1 MERIK
6 HITETDKTAAERS
19 RDKWNRVAKPLGSL
33 GLLEDMIVKIAS
45 VQGTE
50 NVDISKRN
58 VVVMCADNGVIAE
71 GVTQSD
77 SEVTALCSVA
87 ISEGKSNINRI
98 AQTFNAEVT
107 AVDIG
112 ISHNVD
118 CEKLIKRKIA
128 FGTKNIAKERA
139 MTYEEC
145 EKAIS
150 VGIDMVRELK
160 ENGTQIIVTGEMG
173 IGNTTTASAVCC
185 ALLGAVPEAVTGR
198 GAGLDS
204 KGLERKTAAVKRAL
218 EINKPDSRNP
228 IDVLAKVGGFDIC
241 GMAGVFLG
249 GAIYKIPVI
258 IDGVISAAAADLA
271 YRINPICREYMLAGH
286 VSKEKA
292 GQMFLDDIG
301 LKAVINAEMRLGEGT
316 GGAMLLPLLDGA
328 LAVYNSAHRFDEL
341 GIERYVELK

>member
-1 MERIK
+1 MKRIN
-6 HITETDKTAAERS
+6 IISETDKNAAQRS
-19 RDKWNRVAKPLGSL
+19 LEKWNSVAKPLGSL
-33 GLLEDMIVKIAS
+33 GLLEEMIIKIAS

-58 VVVMCADNGVIAE
+58 IVVMCADNGVVEE

-77 SEVTALCSVA
+77 SEVTAMCAAA
-87 ISEGKSNINRI
+87 IAEGKSNINRI
-98 AQTFNAEVT
+98 AQTFNAAVT

-112 ISHNVD
+112 INRDVECDS
-118 CEKLIKRKIA
+118 LLKRKA
-128 FGTKNIAKERA
+128 AYGTKNISKENA
-139 MTYEEC
+139 MTADEC
-145 EKAIS
+145 ESAIS
-150 VGIDMVRELK
+150 VGIDIVRHLK
-160 ENGTQIIVTGEMG
+160 QNGSKIIVTGEMG

-185 ALLGAVPEAVTGR
+185 ALLGANPETVTGR

-204 KGLERKTAAVKRAL
+204 KGLERKINAVKRAL
-218 EINKPDSRNP
+218 EINQPDSADP
-228 IDVLAKVGGFDIC
+228 FDVLSKVGGFDIC
-241 GMAGVFLG
+241 GMTGVFLG

-271 YRINPICREYMLAGH
+271 YRINPLCREYMLAGH
-286 VSKEKA
+286 VSKEPS

>member
-6 HITETDKTAAERS
+6 LIAETDKKAAERS

-33 GLLEDMIVKIAS
+33 GLLEDMIEKIAS

-50 NVDISKRN
+50 NADISRRC
-58 VVVMCADNGVIAE
+58 VVIMCADNGVVEE

-77 SEVTALCSVA
+77 SEVTALCSA
-87 ISEGKSNINRI
+87 SIAEGKSNINSI
-98 AQTFNAEVT
+98 AETFNAEVI

-112 ISHNVD
+112 INRDVE

-128 FGTKNIAKERA
+128 NGTKNIAKERA
-139 MTYEEC
+139 MTAEEC

-150 VGIDMVRELK
+150 VGIDVVRELK

-185 ALLGAVPEAVTGR
+185 ALLGANPEAVTGR

-204 KGLERKTAAVKRAL
+204 DGLERKISAVKRAL
-218 EINKPDSRNP
+218 EINKPDSTNP
-228 IDVLAKVGGFDIC
+228 IDVLSKVGGFDIC
-241 GMAGVFLG
+241 GMTGVFLG

-258 IDGVISAAAADLA
+258 IDGVISAAAADIA
-271 YRINPICREYMLAGH
+271 YRINPLCSEYMLAGH

-316 GGAMLLPLLDGA
+316 GGAMLLPLLDA
-328 LAVYNSAHRFDEL
+328 AFAVYNSAHRFDEL

>member
-6 HITETDKTAAERS
+6 LIAETDKKAAERS
-19 RDKWNRVAKPLGSL
+19 CEKWNRVAKPLGSL
-33 GLLEDMIVKIAS
+33 GMLEDMIVKIAS

-50 NVDISKRN
+50 NADISRRC
-58 VVVMCADNGVIAE
+58 VVVMCADNGVVAE
-71 GVTQSD
+71 GVTQSE
-77 SEVTALCSVA
+77 SEVTALCSAA
-87 ISEGKSNINRI
+87 IAEGKSNINSI
-98 AQTFNAEVT
+98 AQTFNAEVI

-112 ISHNVD
+112 INRDVE
-118 CEKLIKRKIA
+118 CNKLIKRKIA
-128 FGTKNIAKERA
+128 YGTKNIAKENA
-139 MTYEEC
+139 MTTEEC
-145 EKAIS
+145 EKAIA

-185 ALLGAVPEAVTGR
+185 ALLGAEPEAVTGR

-204 KGLERKTAAVKRAL
+204 DGLERKVAAVKRAL

-228 IDVLAKVGGFDIC
+228 VDVLSKVGGFDIC
-241 GMAGVFLG
+241 GMTGVFLG

-258 IDGVISAAAADLA
+258 IDGVISAAAADIA
-271 YRINPICREYMLAGH
+271 YRINPLCREYMLAGH

-316 GGAMLLPLLDGA
+316 GGAMLLPLIDA
-328 LAVYNSAHRFDEL
+328 AFAVYNSAHRFDEL